1 VPALVRCPKQGNP
14 GFGEFLLS
22 ACRNVCA
29 IEMIADEDKLSMRSQ
44 AYLNYPS
51 LGQRLRCCL
60 ELLKLAIAVVC
71 VCATTQVVAEDTHSS
86 PHATFSVAGFNENQ
100 EFPAYTAQSQD
111 VLASQAHYRTD
122 KAELDAALD
131 ECSKKPTHC
140 PAPMKAFAKMIG
152 NLKKF
157 SDNTLLRALIVN
169 AWLNS
174 SIIYDSEEA
183 RGAKRQTL
191 LATILHKRGICDE
204 VTQLKLYA
212 LRSSG
217 TPADDVRYLAEVVVT
232 NGKMEKTGHA
242 VVAIKDGQNRTWILD
257 NQDQQV
263 HARKKTIT
271 LGKAIQQLNDNS
283 GIQRAEGHVNF
294 DGHSVVYP
302 KQTQFYPYLSY
313 NDERAG
319 IYDRVSLSDTPI
331 AGPLPAFPAT
341 AYETATILESIKNTQ
356 LQNEAIKTIL
366 PAIALHS
373 RIVTTPQFP
382 MKGPRATA
390 RQTSRP

>member
-1 VPALVRCPKQGNP
+1 MARKITVSS
-14 GFGEFLLS
+14 S
-22 ACRNVCA
+22 AEA
-29 IEMIADEDKLSMRSQ
+29 Q
-44 AYLNYPS
+44 AYLNHTI
-51 LGQRLRCCL
+51 LGQRLRCCA
-60 ELLKLAIAVVC
+60 KLVNLAVAAVC
-71 VCATTQVVAEDTHSS
+71 ACATTQVAAEDIQSS
-86 PHATFSVAGFNENQ
+86 PPSAFSVAGFNENQ
-100 EFPAYTAQSQD
+100 EFPANTAQSQD
-111 VLASQAHYRTD
+111 VLASQARYRTD
-122 KAELDAALD
+122 KAELDAALG
-131 ECSKKPTHC
+131 ECSKKPAQC
-140 PAPMKAFAKMIG
+140 PALLKAFAKMIG

-174 SIIYDSEEA
+174 SIIYESEEA
-183 RGAKRQTL
+183 RGAKRQAL
-191 LATILHKRGICDE
+191 LATILHNRGICDE

-232 NGKMEKTGHA
+232 KGKMEKIGHA
-242 VVAIKDGQNRTWILD
+242 VVAIKVGQNRTWILD

-263 HARKKTIT
+263 HARRKTIT
-271 LGKAIQQLNDNS
+271 LAKAIQHINDNS

-302 KQTQFYPYLSY
+302 KETQFYPYLSY
-313 NDERAG
+313 NDKRAG

-331 AGPLPAFPAT
+331 AGPLPTFPAT

-366 PAIALHS
+366 PAMELHS
-373 RIVTTPQFP
+373 RIVTTPL
-382 MKGPRATA
+382 
-390 RQTSRP
+390 SRHRTQHSNGIGRR

>member
-1 VPALVRCPKQGNP
+1 MSLAWVHESPAPRNWHPPKAAISASTRPSSGGCRMNRSPQSLKEP
-14 GFGEFLLS
+14 REFS
-22 ACRNVCA
+22 DRAR
-29 IEMIADEDKLSMRSQ
+29 
-44 AYLNYPS
+44 
-51 LGQRLRCCL
+51 GWF
-60 ELLKLAIAVVC
+60 KLAAAAIC
-71 VCATTQVVAEDTHSS
+71 VCATTQVAAEATNSS
-86 PHATFSVAGFNENQ
+86 PHATFSIAGIKENQ
-100 EFPAYTAQSQD
+100 EFPANTAQSQD
-111 VLASQAHYRTD
+111 VLASQARYRTD

-131 ECSKKPTHC
+131 ECSKKPAHC
-140 PAPMKAFAKMIG
+140 PAPLKAFADMIG

-157 SDNTLLRALIVN
+157 SDNTLLRALIDN

-212 LRSSG
+212 LRGSG

-232 NGKMEKTGHA
+232 NSKMEKTGHA
-242 VVAIKDGQNRTWILD
+242 VVAIKEGNNRTWILD
-257 NQDQQV
+257 NQDQQDQE
-263 HARKKTIT
+263 RKETIT
-271 LGKAIQQLNDNS
+271 LAKAIQQLNDNS

-302 KQTQFYPYLSY
+302 KETQFYPYVSY

-341 AYETATILESIKNTQ
+341 AYETATLLESIKNTQ
-356 LQNEAIKTIL
+356 LQNEVIKTIL

-382 MKGPRATA
+382 MKSPRAA
-390 RQTSRP
+390 APQTLRP

>member
-1 VPALVRCPKQGNP
+1 VN
-14 GFGEFLLS
+14 
-22 ACRNVCA
+22 
-29 IEMIADEDKLSMRSQ
+29 
-44 AYLNYPS
+44 
-51 LGQRLRCCL
+51 
-60 ELLKLAIAVVC
+60 LAVAAVC
-71 VCATTQVVAEDTHSS
+71 VCATTQVAAEDTHSS
-86 PHATFSVAGFNENQ
+86 PHATFSVAGIEENQ
-100 EFPAYTAQSQD
+100 EFSANTAQSQD
-111 VLASQAHYRTD
+111 VLASQARYRTD

-131 ECSKKPTHC
+131 ECSKKSAQC
-140 PAPMKAFAKMIG
+140 PVLLKAFAKLIEY
-152 NLKKF
+152 LRKF
-157 SDNTLLRALIVN
+157 SDNTFLRALIVN

-183 RGAKRQTL
+183 SGAKRQTL
-191 LATILHKRGICDE
+191 LATILHNRGICDE

-217 TPADDVRYLAEVVVT
+217 TPTDKVRYLAEVVVT

-257 NQDQQV
+257 NQDQQA

-271 LGKAIQQLNDNS
+271 LAKAIQQLNDNS

-313 NDERAG
+313 NDERVG

-331 AGPLPAFPAT
+331 AGPLPTFPAA

-366 PAIALHS
+366 PAVALHS

-382 MKGPRATA
+382 LKGPRATA

>member
-1 VPALVRCPKQGNP
+1 MNRSPQFLKTR
-14 GFGEFLLS
+14 EFS
-22 ACRNVCA
+22 DHAGGRF
-29 IEMIADEDKLSMRSQ
+29 
-44 AYLNYPS
+44 
-51 LGQRLRCCL
+51 
-60 ELLKLAIAVVC
+60 KLAAAAIC
-71 VCATTQVVAEDTHSS
+71 VWATTQVVAEDTNSS
-86 PHATFSVAGFNENQ
+86 PHATFSIAGIKENQ
-100 EFPAYTAQSQD
+100 EFHADTAQSQD
-111 VLASQAHYRTD
+111 VLASQARYRTD

-131 ECSKKPTHC
+131 ECSKTPAQC
-140 PAPMKAFAKMIG
+140 PAPLKAFAKMIG

-157 SDNTLLRALIVN
+157 SDNTLLRALIAN

-174 SIIYDSEEA
+174 SIIYDNAEA

-217 TPADDVRYLAEVVVT
+217 TPAADVRYLAEVVLT

-242 VVAIKDGQNRTWILD
+242 VVALKDGSNRTWILD
-257 NQDQQV
+257 NQDQQD
-263 HARKKTIT
+263 RKREKTIS
-271 LGKAIQQLNDNS
+271 LPKALQQLNDNS

-302 KQTQFYPYLSY
+302 KETQFYPYVSY

-331 AGPLPAFPAT
+331 EGPLPTFPAT
-341 AYETATILESIKNTQ
+341 AYETATLFDSIKNT
-356 LQNEAIKTIL
+356 LLRNEVIKTIL

-373 RIVTTPQFP
+373 RIVKRRGFQ
-382 MKGPRATA
+382 
-390 RQTSRP
+390 

>member
-1 VPALVRCPKQGNP
+1 
-14 GFGEFLLS
+14 
-22 ACRNVCA
+22 
-29 IEMIADEDKLSMRSQ
+29 
-44 AYLNYPS
+44 
-51 LGQRLRCCL
+51 
-60 ELLKLAIAVVC
+60 
-71 VCATTQVVAEDTHSS
+71 
-86 PHATFSVAGFNENQ
+86 
-100 EFPAYTAQSQD
+100 
-111 VLASQAHYRTD
+111 
-122 KAELDAALD
+122 
-131 ECSKKPTHC
+131 
-140 PAPMKAFAKMIG
+140 
-152 NLKKF
+152 
-157 SDNTLLRALIVN
+157 
-169 AWLNS
+169 
-174 SIIYDSEEA
+174 
-183 RGAKRQTL
+183 
-191 LATILHKRGICDE
+191 
-204 VTQLKLYA
+204 
-212 LRSSG
+212 
-217 TPADDVRYLAEVVVT
+217 
-232 NGKMEKTGHA
+232 MEKTGHA

-302 KQTQFYPYLSY
+302 KETLFYPYLSY

-331 AGPLPAFPAT
+331 EGPLPAFPAT
-341 AYETATILESIKNTQ
+341 AYETATILESIKNSQ

>member
-1 VPALVRCPKQGNP
+1 
-14 GFGEFLLS
+14 
-22 ACRNVCA
+22 
-29 IEMIADEDKLSMRSQ
+29 MIADEDKLSMRSQ

-86 PHATFSVAGFNENQ
+86 PHAMFSVAGFNENQ
-100 EFPAYTAQSQD
+100 EFPADTAQSQD

-257 NQDQQV
+257 NQDQQDRE
-263 HARKKTIT
+263 RKKTIT
-271 LGKAIQQLNDNS
+271 LAKAIQRLNNNS

-302 KQTQFYPYLSY
+302 KETQFYPYLSY

-341 AYETATILESIKNTQ
+341 AYETATIFESIRNTQ
-356 LQNEAIKTIL
+356 LRNEVIKTIL

-373 RIVTTPQFP
+373 RIVTTPQFT
-382 MKGPRATA
+382 MKGPRAAT

>member
-1 VPALVRCPKQGNP
+1 MDGAAQVTKSLRYIDVGLQRSNNTDIKIALMNGSPQSLKTEPREFFGRAQGW
-14 GFGEFLLS
+14 F
-22 ACRNVCA
+22 
-29 IEMIADEDKLSMRSQ
+29 
-44 AYLNYPS
+44 
-51 LGQRLRCCL
+51 
-60 ELLKLAIAVVC
+60 KLAAAAIC
-71 VCATTQVVAEDTHSS
+71 VCATTQVVAEDTNSS
-86 PHATFSVAGFNENQ
+86 LHATFSIAGIKEIQ
-100 EFPAYTAQSQD
+100 GFPANTAQSQD
-111 VLASQAHYRTD
+111 VLASQARYRTD

-131 ECSKKPTHC
+131 ECSKKPAHC
-140 PAPMKAFAKMIG
+140 PAVLKAFADMIG

-174 SIIYDSEEA
+174 SIIYDNAEA

-242 VVAIKDGQNRTWILD
+242 VVALKDGQSRTWILD
-257 NQDQQV
+257 NQDQQDRK
-263 HARKKTIT
+263 RKKTIPLT
-271 LGKAIQQLNDNS
+271 KAIQQLNDNS

-302 KQTQFYPYLSY
+302 KETQFYPYVSY
-313 NDERAG
+313 NDEQAG

-331 AGPLPAFPAT
+331 AGALPTFPAT
-341 AYETATILESIKNTQ
+341 AYETATILESIKNAQ
-356 LQNEAIKTIL
+356 LQNEAIETIL

-382 MKGPRATA
+382 MKSPRATA
-390 RQTSRP
+390 RQTSHP